1 MEKSQIQ
8 KVLIPGLAI
17 ASIIVLI
24 GLLIGLKS
32 ESTVA
37 PKSKGGPVPPTPI
50 KPSQTSDFNADGT
63 TLKVPPIDAPE
74 WKPFGENGLKIWD
87 VVEGNGDVAPAG
99 STVTIHYTGWLPT
112 GGIFD
117 STVQR
122 GDPPANF
129 PLGNLIKAWQIGIP
143 GMKPGGVRRL
153 LVPPELGY
161 GERGSPPKIPGGATL
176 VFEVKL
182 IEFN

>member
-8 KVLIPGLAI
+8 KVLIPGLAL
-17 ASIIVLI
+17 ASIILI
-24 GLLIGLKS
+24 VGLLVGLKS
-32 ESTVA
+32 EPPVTT
-37 PKSKGGPVPPTPI
+37 KSKGMGPLPEAM
-50 KPSQTSDFNADGT
+50 KPSQTSENNTDGT
-63 TLKVPPIDAPE
+63 TLQVPPVDAAE
-74 WKPFGENGLKIWD
+74 WKPFGSEGLKIWD
-87 VVEGNGDVAPAG
+87 VKEGSGDQVPAG
-99 STVTIHYTGWLPT
+99 STVTIHYTGWLTT

-117 STVQR
+117 SSVQR
-122 GDPPANF
+122 GRTETF
-129 PLGNLIKAWQIGIP
+129 PLGNLVKAWQIGIP

-161 GERGSPPKIPGGATL
+161 GEKGSPPKIAGGATL